1 MDIQKQFEKMH
12 RKYMDDIDYKGSIYH
27 TIYSD
32 DTCIDNGLPFA
43 YAYKEGNDS
52 IYKVY
57 FKPVEGWR
65 NMNDAS
71 NWVDNWEADIHH
83 VDQVTSNVSDSLDL
97 LQQLN

>member
-1 MDIQKQFEKMH
+1 MDIQKQLEKMH
-12 RKYMDDIDYKGSIYH
+12 RSFMDDINYKGSIYH

-43 YAYKEGNDS
+43 YAYKEADNS

-57 FKPVEGWR
+57 FTPVDGWK
-65 NMNDAS
+65 NMDDAS
-71 NWVDNWEADIHH
+71 DWVNDWENDIHH
-83 VDQVTSNVSDSLDL
+83 IDQVTSNVSDSLDL

>member
-12 RKYMDDIDYKGSIYH
+12 RNYMDSIKYEGSIYH

-32 DTCIDNGLPFA
+32 DTCVDDDLPFA
-43 YAYKEGNDS
+43 YAYQKDDDS

-57 FKPVEGWR
+57 FKPVDGWQ
-65 NMNDAS
+65 NMDDAS
-71 NWVDNWEADIHH
+71 HWVDDWEADIHH
-83 VDQVTSNVSDSLDL
+83 VDQVTSNVSDSVDL

>member
-1 MDIQKQFEKMH
+1 MDIQNQFKKMNCN
-12 RKYMDDIDYKGSIYH
+12 YMDDINYKGSIYH

-57 FKPVEGWR
+57 FKPGDGWR
-65 NMNDAS
+65 NMDCASDWVND
-71 NWVDNWEADIHH
+71 WEADIHH
-83 VDQVTSNVSDSLDL
+83 IGQVTSNVSDSLDL

>member
-1 MDIQKQFEKMH
+1 MDVQKQFKKMNCN
-12 RKYMDDIDYKGSIYH
+12 YMDDINYKGSIYH

-57 FKPVEGWR
+57 FTPVDGWQ
-65 NMNDAS
+65 NMDDAS
-71 NWVDNWEADIHH
+71 NWVNDRENDIYHI
-83 VDQVTSNVSDSLDL
+83 DQVTSNVSDSLDL